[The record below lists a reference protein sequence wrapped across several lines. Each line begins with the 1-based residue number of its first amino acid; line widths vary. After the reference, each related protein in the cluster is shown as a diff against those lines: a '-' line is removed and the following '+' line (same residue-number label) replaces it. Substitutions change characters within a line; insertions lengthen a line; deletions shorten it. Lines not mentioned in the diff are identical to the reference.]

1 MLNKQTKIAV
11 TTNKKGTKKKSQN
24 KRKNY
29 DRGNNNIHVQLEK
42 KKENTIQDGNRQI
55 HVLHTIM

>member
-1 MLNKQTKIAV
+1 MTEATITFMFNL
-11 TTNKKGTKKKSQN
+11 
-24 KRKNY
+24 R
-29 DRGNNNIHVQLEK
+29 

>member
-11 TTNKKGTKKKSQN
+11 TTNKKGTKKNPKTR
-24 KRKNY
+24 KRIMTEATITFMFNL
-29 DRGNNNIHVQLEK
+29 R